1 MHQDWTD
8 GNHLFRS
15 VQNNKLLFVD
25 SFQIAAVPNSF
36 AVFKDAVYI
45 GMSIV
50 HFLVNLRIRRDSTT
64 QIGEMVDNF
73 SLVWSI
79 TILDL

>member
-25 SFQIAAVPNSF
+25 SFQIAVVPDSF

-50 HFLVNLRIRRDSTT
+50 HFLINLRIRRDSTT
-64 QIGEMVDNF
+64 EIGEMDRWTT
-73 SLVWSI
+73 LAWSGQ
-79 TILDL
+79 